1 MASQALS
8 GAAPGGGTLSGQQG
22 ADSGAPAPPVLV
34 GNVGQEYV
42 QSTLTTMDP
51 LSAIQDI
58 QAQSALQ
65 DPRCRP
71 LIGLLD
77 QLGLTRAESH
87 RHVLQGAI
95 RELLSH
101 IDGMQPDRLLQ
112 LLEASF
118 PYIGIADLRAVP
130 LAVLSHLQPVPA
142 SFLKQLATDKELFWD
157 LPVGVQ
163 RQVWELD
170 KKLLQAH
177 ALPLVVGY
185 TFEMATAMRGLDMDE
200 SLPQELLQAA
210 APGGRPL
217 PKVAQPGRKMLR
229 SGSSALQR
237 LTKMVGKSR
246 QIYKGIVELCT
257 LRYRDSDSLYVGMT
271 EAALCALRSQLLM
284 ALHDLG
290 ETELCTKESCHK
302 LAWTLDA
309 CLKDRKL
316 DQRRLRELAG
326 IFQPY
331 EAAEERHQYHAAAHR
346 ATHRAGTRIT
356 IRLASRSGIDDDAE
370 SAGAP
375 GAGTHGEEPQRELGD
390 MGMVVR
396 DPSTFHLLIHHV
408 LRRLEA
414 ATEAEQLPKDDREL
428 VLATRLLQL
437 AVGCRGM
444 MRDKVYRFAE
454 ASPELLATFYPTL
467 SAIMLDSM
475 LRQAEAEEEGGQ
487 QLSAE
492 PEYEDQYA
500 QQLSH
505 LLPKDEL
512 VRKITQVYLLERLA
526 ARDLTTAMLLLHAVA
541 RAMEKMSDKSIP
553 EFAPFG
559 FTLALRMQQLLKS
572 GVCAVKDPLW
582 LLAVD
587 QVLIKLVDSVTQ
599 THEEVLRLLL
609 AAAGK
614 LDAME
619 LSNYLTRTLNNS
631 KKSRKRFKKRKLFE
645 SQHYEGEGGGYGS
658 AGGYASADHGEF
670 GGGYSSAGGYAFARG
685 AAAADASADGM
696 RATYALFAKSKQEL
710 TPSLAP
716 KLFEYLGET
725 AG

>member
-8 GAAPGGGTLSGQQG
+8 GAAPGGGDSGMHG
-22 ADSGAPAPPVLV
+22 ADSGAPAAPVLV

-58 QAQSALQ
+58 QARGALQ
-65 DPRCRP
+65 DPRCQP
-71 LIGLLD
+71 LVGLLD
-77 QLGLTRAESH
+77 QLGLTRAEAH
-87 RHVLQGAI
+87 RHVLQAAT
-95 RELLSH
+95 RELLARIES
-101 IDGMQPDRLLQ
+101 MQSDRLLQ

-118 PYIGIADLRAVP
+118 PYIGIADLRAIP
-130 LAVLSHLQPVPA
+130 LAVLSRLQPVPA
-142 SFLKQLATDKELFWD
+142 SFLKQLATDKDLFWD

-229 SGSSALQR
+229 SGSAALQR
-237 LTKMVGKSR
+237 LTRMVGKSR
-246 QIYKGIVELCT
+246 QIYKGIVELCI
-257 LRYRDSDSLYVGMT
+257 LRYRDSDSPYVGMA

-316 DQRRLRELAG
+316 DQRRLRELAN

-331 EAAEERHQYHAAAHR
+331 EAAEARMRSASARAAHR
-346 ATHRAGTRIT
+346 GGTRIT
-356 IRLASRSGIDDDAE
+356 IRVPSRGGVDEDAE

-375 GAGTHGEEPQRELGD
+375 GASLAEEPQRELAD
-390 MGMVVR
+390 MGMVLR
-396 DPSTFHLLIHHV
+396 DPSTFHMVIHHV

-414 ATEAEQLPKDDREL
+414 ATEEEMLPKDDREL
-428 VLATRLLQL
+428 GFATRLLQL
-437 AVGCRGM
+437 AVGCRAM
-444 MRDKVYRFAE
+444 MRERRYHFADVN
-454 ASPELLATFYPTL
+454 PELLTTFYPTL
-467 SAIMLDSM
+467 SAIMLDVM
-475 LRQAEAEEEGGQ
+475 LRQAEADEAAEGGKPLALGEPDFEDANIQ
-487 QLSAE
+487 QLA
-492 PEYEDQYA
+492 
-500 QQLSH
+500 H

-512 VRKITQVYLLERLA
+512 MRKVTQVYLLERLA
-526 ARDLTTAMLLLHAVA
+526 AGDLTTGKLLLHAVA
-541 RAMEKMSDKSIP
+541 RAMEAMSDKSIP

-559 FTLALRMQQLLKS
+559 FTLALRMQNLLK
-572 GVCAVKDPLW
+572 GGKCDVKDGLW
-582 LLAVD
+582 QLAVD

-609 AAAGK
+609 AAAPK

-645 SQHYEGEGGGYGS
+645 SYDGDGLAGGYGS
-658 AGGYASADHGEF
+658 AGGYASASDYGD
-670 GGGYSSAGGYAFARG
+670 GGYSSAGGYSMHRG
-685 AAAADASADGM
+685 LSAADTSADGM
-696 RATYALFAKSKQEL
+696 RATYALFAKAKLEL
-710 TPSLAP
+710 NPAIAP

-725 AG
+725 ADG

>member
-8 GAAPGGGTLSGQQG
+8 GAAPGGAASGMQG

-58 QAQSALQ
+58 QAQSSLQ

-77 QLGLTRAESH
+77 QLGITRAESH
-87 RHVLQGAI
+87 RHVLQAAT
-95 RELLSH
+95 RELLAR

-130 LAVLSHLQPVPA
+130 LAVLSRLHPVPA

-177 ALPLVVGY
+177 VLPLVVGY
-185 TFEMATAMRGLDMDE
+185 TWEVATAMRGLDMDE
-200 SLPQELLQAA
+200 SLPQDLLQVA

-217 PKVAQPGRKMLR
+217 PRMAQPGRKMLR

-237 LTKMVGKSR
+237 LTRMVGRSR
-246 QIYKGIVELCT
+246 QIYKGIVELCM
-257 LRYRDSDSLYVGMT
+257 LRYRDSESLYVGMP

-316 DQRRLRELAG
+316 DARRLRELANF
-326 IFQPY
+326 FQPY
-331 EAAEERHQYHAAAHR
+331 EVAEARHAARASHR
-346 ATHRAGTRIT
+346 GGTRIT
-356 IRLASRSGIDDDAE
+356 IRVHSRGAVDDDAE

-375 GAGTHGEEPQRELGD
+375 GASAHGEEPHRELVD
-390 MGMVVR
+390 AGMVLR

-408 LRRLEA
+408 IRRLEA
-414 ATEAEQLPKDDREL
+414 ATEAEALPKDDQEL
-428 VLATRLLQL
+428 VLTTRLLQL
-437 AVGCRGM
+437 AVGCRAM
-444 MRDKVYRFAE
+444 MRERRYRFAE
-454 ASPELLATFYPTL
+454 ASPELLTTFYPTL
-467 SAIMLDSM
+467 SAIMLDAM
-475 LRQAEAEEEGGQ
+475 LRQAESEEAAAEGGEAEAAEPDFEDANVE
-487 QLSAE
+487 QLS
-492 PEYEDQYA
+492 Q
-500 QQLSH
+500 

-512 VRKITQVYLLERLA
+512 TRKITQVYLLERLA
-526 ARDLTTAMLLLHAVA
+526 AKDLVTGKLLLHAMA
-541 RAMEKMSDKSIP
+541 LAMERMSDKSIP

-559 FTLALRMQQLLKS
+559 YTLAVRLAILLKS
-572 GVCAVKDPLW
+572 RAMEVKDSLW
-582 LLAVD
+582 QLAVD
-587 QVLIKLVDSVTQ
+587 RVLVKLVDSETQ
-599 THEEVLRLLL
+599 THEEILRLLL
-609 AAAGK
+609 AAAPR

-619 LSNYLTRTLNNS
+619 LSNYLTRTLNQS

-645 SQHYEGEGGGYGS
+645 AFEGTEGG
-658 AGGYASADHGEF
+658 
-670 GGGYSSAGGYAFARG
+670 GGGYSSAGGYASAGGDWGGGYSSAGGYGSARG
-685 AAAADASADGM
+685 AAAADTSADGV
-696 RATYALFAKSKQEL
+696 RATYALFAKSKLEL
-710 TPSLAP
+710 TPALAP

-725 AG
+725 AEG